1 MNIDMSLHDDITD
14 LETEIDR
21 LAEAAERCRKIM
33 VVARGAIATGSVVLA
48 ALVLGLLRSDAL
60 ILLVGVTA
68 ILAGIAVFGS
78 HRSTLQE
85 LKAKIA
91 AQEARR
97 SGLIDEMD
105 LHVVKEA

>member
-33 VVARGAIATGSVVLA
+33 VVARGAMATGSVVLA

-60 ILLVGVTA
+60 ILLTSVTA

-97 SGLIDEMD
+97 SGLIDAMD

>member
-33 VVARGAIATGSVVLA
+33 IVARGAIAAGSVVLA

-60 ILLVGVTA
+60 ILLVSVTA

-97 SGLIDEMD
+97 SELIDAMD

>member
-33 VVARGAIATGSVVLA
+33 IVARGAIATGSVVLA
-48 ALVLGLLRSDAL
+48 TLVLGVLRFDAL
-60 ILLVGVTA
+60 ILLASVTA

-85 LKAKIA
+85 LRAKIA

-97 SGLIDEMD
+97 SGLIDAMD